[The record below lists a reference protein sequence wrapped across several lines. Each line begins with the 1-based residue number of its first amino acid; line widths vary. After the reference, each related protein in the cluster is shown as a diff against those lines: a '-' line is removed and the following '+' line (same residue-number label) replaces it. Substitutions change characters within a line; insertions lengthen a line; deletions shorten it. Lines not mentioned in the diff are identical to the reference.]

1 MIMEIILKVIGKM
14 IKKMEK
20 AFFLKIVIK
29 QNILEY
35 GKIIEEEK
43 NPSSRFWELHDKI
56 NLDKK
61 KTGVQLVLNKKDVEY
76 HLLMLLKEKAITIN
90 DLDVFSNEWKEYII
104 SCYRIWIDSISIS
117 LSGSK

>member
-1 MIMEIILKVIGKM
+1 MGISEQDWRMFKKYIPMWQERYMESL
-14 IKKMEK
+14 
-20 AFFLKIVIK
+20 L
-29 QNILEY
+29 LEY
-35 GKIIEEEK
+35 RKIIEENK
-43 NPSSRFWELHDKI
+43 NPSTRFWELHDKI

-61 KTGVQLVLNKKDVEY
+61 KTGIQLILNKKDVEY

-117 LSGSK
+117 LSESK